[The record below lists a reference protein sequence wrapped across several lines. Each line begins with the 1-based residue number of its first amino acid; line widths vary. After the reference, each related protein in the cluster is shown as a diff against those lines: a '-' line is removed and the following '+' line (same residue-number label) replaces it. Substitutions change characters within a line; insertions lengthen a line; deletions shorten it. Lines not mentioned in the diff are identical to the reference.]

1 MSLRVALVDHPDQHA
16 DLRRLA
22 AELPREWVVIDGL
35 RPEQVLEDAELG
47 GLDAVFT
54 SAEPAG
60 VGAAIDGAT
69 LLQRVQRAHPE
80 ALRVLV
86 LPAGFD
92 ARRGERLAAEPAVQQ
107 VIAAPFEPA
116 AVRAAMRRV
125 LTVRGLLRDPA
136 LRAELGQVE
145 RLPASPS
152 AYLSLRMVVADDGA
166 DFDDAVQVLRRDP
179 VLAAR
184 VLRVANS
191 ALYARGRPIL
201 DLTVA
206 TQRLGLQT
214 LVQLVL
220 ASEVFSRLGD
230 SEDQATQARAL
241 LASTLAMHIAATP
254 RDAGMAGSAA
264 LLADLG
270 KQLPGSLLNAP
281 PHPGELWQAS
291 PRVALLGAG
300 LMALWGLPMEMVEAV
315 AFHHRPG
322 RLPGRGLDVVG
333 ATHVARALVG
343 EIPLDDA
350 WIESAG
356 LAPRLPAWRE
366 LAGRLQADAA

>member
-1 MSLRVALVDHPDQHA
+1 MSLRVALVDHPDQYG

-22 AELPREWVVIDGL
+22 AQLPRDWVVVDGL
-35 RPEQVLEDAELG
+35 RPDQVLEEAELG
-47 GLDAVFT
+47 GIDAVFT
-54 SAEPAG
+54 SADP
-60 VGAAIDGAT
+60 GAMDGAT
-69 LLQRVQRAHPE
+69 LLQRVQRACPE

-92 ARRGERLAAEPAVQQ
+92 ARRSERLAAEPAVQQ
-107 VIAAPFEPA
+107 VVAAPFDA
-116 AVRAAMRRV
+116 GTVRAAMRRV
-125 LTVRGLLRDPA
+125 LTVRSLLRDPA

-152 AYLSLRMVVADDGA
+152 AYLSLRMVAADDNAGA
-166 DFDDAVQVLRRDP
+166 EEAVQVLRRDP

-201 DLTVA
+201 DLGVA

-230 SEDQATQARAL
+230 GDAQAAQTRAL
-241 LASTLAMHIAATP
+241 LASTLAMRIAATP
-254 RDAGMAGSAA
+254 RDAGLAGSAA

-270 KQLPGSLLNAP
+270 RQLPGSLLNAP
-281 PHPGELWQAS
+281 PHPGELWQAA

-315 AFHHRPG
+315 AFHHAPG
-322 RLPGRGLDVVG
+322 RSPGRGLDVVG
-333 ATHVARALVG
+333 TTHLARALVG
-343 EIPLDDA
+343 DIALDDA
-350 WIESAG
+350 WVDAAG
-356 LAPRLPAWRE
+356 LTPRLAAWRE
-366 LAGRLQADAA
+366 QAERLAAEVA

>member
-22 AELPREWVVIDGL
+22 TELPRDWVVLDGL
-35 RPEQVLEDAELG
+35 NPEQVLEDAALG
-47 GLDAVFT
+47 GIDAVFT
-54 SAEPAG
+54 SPDPG
-60 VGAAIDGAT
+60 PMDGAT
-69 LLQRVQRAHPE
+69 LLQRVQRACPE

-86 LPAGFD
+86 LPVGFD
-92 ARRGERLAAEPAVQQ
+92 TRRSERLAAEPAVQQ
-107 VIAAPFEPA
+107 VIAAPFDA
-116 AVRAAMRRV
+116 GLVRTAMRRV
-125 LTVRGLLRDPA
+125 LTLRSLLRDPA
-136 LRAELGQVE
+136 LRTELGQVE

-152 AYLSLRMVVADDGA
+152 AYLSLRMIVADDNA
-166 DFDDAVQVLRRDP
+166 DLDDAVQVLRRDP

-201 DLTVA
+201 DLGVA

-220 ASEVFSRLGD
+220 ASEVFTRLGD
-230 SEDQATQARAL
+230 SDAQDGQARAL
-241 LASTLAMHIAATP
+241 LASTLAMRIAATP
-254 RDAGMAGSAA
+254 REAGLAGSAA

-270 KQLPGSLLNAP
+270 QQLPGSLLNAP
-281 PHPGELWQAS
+281 PHPGELWQSA

-315 AFHHRPG
+315 AFHHAPG

-333 ATHVARALVG
+333 VTHLARALVG
-343 EIPLDDA
+343 DVPLDEA
-350 WIESAG
+350 WVERAG
-356 LAPRLPAWRE
+356 LADRLPAWRA
-366 LAGRLQADAA
+366 LAERLQADAS

>member
-22 AELPREWVVIDGL
+22 GQLPREWVVIDGL
-35 RPEQVLEDAELG
+35 SPEQVLEDAAMG

-54 SAEPAG
+54 SPDP
-60 VGAAIDGAT
+60 GAMDGAT
-69 LLQRVQRAHPE
+69 LLQGVQRACPE

-86 LPAGFD
+86 LPAVFD
-92 ARRGERLAAEPAVQQ
+92 ARRSERLAAEPAVQQ
-107 VIAAPFEPA
+107 VIAAPFEA
-116 AVRAAMRRV
+116 TTVRAAMRRV
-125 LTVRGLLRDPA
+125 LTVRSLLRDPA
-136 LRAELGQVE
+136 LRSELGQVE

-152 AYLSLRMVVADDGA
+152 AYLSLRMVVADDSA
-166 DFDDAVQVLRRDP
+166 DLDDAVQVLRRDP

-191 ALYARGRPIL
+191 ALYSRGRPIL
-201 DLTVA
+201 DLAVA

-230 SEDQATQARAL
+230 SEAQASQTRAL
-241 LASTLAMHIAATP
+241 LASTLAMRIASTP
-254 RDAGMAGSAA
+254 RDAGLAGSAA

-281 PHPGELWQAS
+281 PHPGELWQTA

-315 AFHHRPG
+315 AFHHAPG

-333 ATHVARALVG
+333 TTHIARALVG
-343 EIPLDDA
+343 EVPLDEA
-350 WIESAG
+350 WIEKTQ
-356 LAPRLPAWRE
+356 LAPHLPAWRE
-366 LAGRLQADAA
+366 LAERLQADAA

>member
-22 AELPREWVVIDGL
+22 EQLPRDWAVLHGL
-35 RPEQVLEDAELG
+35 RPEQLLEDAEFG
-47 GLDAVFT
+47 GIDAVFT
-54 SAEPAG
+54 SADP
-60 VGAAIDGAT
+60 GAMDGAT

-86 LPAGFD
+86 LPPGFD
-92 ARRGERLAAEPAVQQ
+92 ARRSERLAAEPAVQQ
-107 VIAAPFEPA
+107 VIAAPFEPT

-152 AYLSLRMVVADDGA
+152 AYLSLRMVMADDGA
-166 DFDDAVQVLRRDP
+166 DLDDAVQVLRRDP

-184 VLRVANS
+184 VLRTANS

-201 DLTVA
+201 DLGVA

-220 ASEVFSRLGD
+220 ASEVFSRVGEGD
-230 SEDQATQARAL
+230 DSAAQRSAL
-241 LASTLAMHIAATP
+241 LASTLAMRIAASP
-254 RDAGMAGSAA
+254 RDAGLAGSAA

-300 LMALWGLPMEMVEAV
+300 LMAMWGLPMEMVEAV
-315 AFHHRPG
+315 AFHHAPG

-333 ATHVARALVG
+333 ATHIARALVG
-343 EIPLDDA
+343 AVPMDER
-350 WIESAG
+350 WVESAG
-356 LAPRLPAWRE
+356 IAPRVAAWRD
-366 LAGRLQADAA
+366 LAQKLQADAD

>member
-1 MSLRVALVDHPDQHA
+1 MSLRVALVDHPDQHG

-22 AELPREWVVIDGL
+22 AQLPREWVVIDDL

-47 GLDAVFT
+47 GIDAVFT
-54 SAEPAG
+54 SPDPG
-60 VGAAIDGAT
+60 TMDGTA
-69 LLQRVQRAHPE
+69 LLQRLQRTCPE

-92 ARRGERLAAEPAVQQ
+92 LRRGERLAAEPAVQQ
-107 VIAAPFEPA
+107 VIAAPFEA
-116 AVRAAMRRV
+116 TAVRAAMRRV
-125 LTVRGLLRDPA
+125 LTVRSLLRDPA
-136 LRAELGQVE
+136 LRADLGQVE

-152 AYLSLRMVVADDGA
+152 AYLSLRMVVADDSA
-166 DFDDAVQVLRRDP
+166 DLEDVVQVLRRDP

-201 DLTVA
+201 DLGVA

-230 SEDQATQARAL
+230 SESHGAQTRAL
-241 LASTLAMHIAATP
+241 LASTLAMQIAATP
-254 RDAGMAGSAA
+254 RDAGLAGSAA

-270 KQLPGSLLNAP
+270 QQLPGSLLNAP
-281 PHPGELWQAS
+281 PHPGELWQSA

-315 AFHHRPG
+315 AFHHAPG

-333 ATHVARALVG
+333 ATHIARALVG
-343 EIPLDDA
+343 DLPLDEA
-350 WIESAG
+350 WVASAG
-356 LAPRLPAWRE
+356 LAPHLPAWRE
-366 LAGRLQADAA
+366 RAERLQADVA

>member
-22 AELPREWVVIDGL
+22 AELPRDWVVLDGL
-35 RPEQVLEDAELG
+35 NPEQVLEDAALG
-47 GLDAVFT
+47 GIDAVFT
-54 SAEPAG
+54 SADP
-60 VGAAIDGAT
+60 GAMDGAT
-69 LLQRVQRAHPE
+69 LLQRLQRACPE

-86 LPAGFD
+86 LPSGFD
-92 ARRGERLAAEPAVQQ
+92 ARRSERLAAEPAVQQ
-107 VIAAPFEPA
+107 VVAAPFDA
-116 AVRAAMRRV
+116 GTVRAAMRRV
-125 LTVRGLLRDPA
+125 LTVRSLLRDPA

-152 AYLSLRMVVADDGA
+152 AYLSLRMVAADDNAGA
-166 DFDDAVQVLRRDP
+166 EEAVQVLRRDP

-201 DLTVA
+201 DLGVA

-230 SEDQATQARAL
+230 GDAQAAQTRAL
-241 LASTLAMHIAATP
+241 LASTLAMRIAATP
-254 RDAGMAGSAA
+254 RDAGLAGSAA

-270 KQLPGSLLNAP
+270 RQLPGSLLNAP
-281 PHPGELWQAS
+281 PHPGELWQAA

-315 AFHHRPG
+315 AFHHAPG
-322 RLPGRGLDVVG
+322 RSPGRGLDVVG
-333 ATHVARALVG
+333 TTHLARALVG
-343 EIPLDDA
+343 DIALDDA
-350 WIESAG
+350 WADAAG
-356 LAPRLPAWRE
+356 LTPRLAAWRE
-366 LAGRLQADAA
+366 QAERLAAEVG

>member
-1 MSLRVALVDHPDQHA
+1 MSLRVALIDHPDQHEG
-16 DLRRLA
+16 LRRLA
-22 AELPREWVVIDGL
+22 AELPRDWVVLDHL
-35 RPEQVLEDAELG
+35 RPDQVLEDAELG

-54 SAEPAG
+54 SPEPGDLSGIA
-60 VGAAIDGAT
+60 
-69 LLQRVQRAHPE
+69 LLQRLQRVHPE

-86 LPAGFD
+86 LPPGVD
-92 ARRGERLAAEPAVQQ
+92 ARLAERLAAEPAVQQ
-107 VIAAPFEPA
+107 TLAAPFDSG

-125 LTVRGLLRDPA
+125 MTVRGLLRHPT

-152 AYLSLRMVVADDGA
+152 AYLSLRLVVADDSA
-166 DFDDAVQVLRRDP
+166 DLDDAVQVLRRDP

-184 VLRVANS
+184 VLRIANS
-191 ALYARGRPIL
+191 ALYSRGRPIL
-201 DLTVA
+201 DLAAA

-214 LVQLVL
+214 LVQIVL
-220 ASEVFSRLGD
+220 ASEVFSRLGASGD
-230 SEDQATQARAL
+230 GAAEGRAL
-241 LASTLAMHIAATP
+241 LASTLAMRIASTP

-270 KQLPGSLLNAP
+270 RQLPGSLLNAP
-281 PHPGELWQAS
+281 ASFGEQWQSA

-322 RLPGRGLDVVG
+322 VLPGRGLDVVG
-333 ATHVARALVG
+333 VVHIARALVG
-343 EIPLDDA
+343 EIPLDEA
-350 WIESAG
+350 WLEGAG

-366 LAGRLQADAA
+366 LAAQLQAHAA

>member
-16 DLRRLA
+16 DLKRLA
-22 AELPREWVVIDGL
+22 AQLPREWVVIDGL

-47 GLDAVFT
+47 GIDAVFT
-54 SAEPAG
+54 SPDPG
-60 VGAAIDGAT
+60 AIDGVT
-69 LLQRVQRAHPE
+69 LLQRVQRACPE

-86 LPAGFD
+86 LPSGFD
-92 ARRGERLAAEPAVQQ
+92 PRRAERLAAEPPVQQ
-107 VIAAPFEPA
+107 VIAAPFDA
-116 AVRAAMRRV
+116 GTVRAAMRRV
-125 LTVRGLLRDPA
+125 LMVRSLLRDPA
-136 LRAELGQVE
+136 LRSELGQIE

-166 DFDDAVQVLRRDP
+166 NLDDAVQVLRRDP

-201 DLTVA
+201 DLAMA

-220 ASEVFSRLGD
+220 ASEVFSRVGGT
-230 SEDQATQARAL
+230 EAEGAQARAL
-241 LASTLAMHIAATP
+241 LASTLAMRIATTP
-254 RDAGMAGSAA
+254 RDAGLAGSAA

-270 KQLPGSLLNAP
+270 KQLHGSLLNAP
-281 PHPGELWQAS
+281 PHPGELWQIA

-300 LMALWGLPMEMVEAV
+300 LMTLWGLPMEMVEAV
-315 AFHHRPG
+315 AFHHAPG

-333 ATHVARALVG
+333 ATHLARALVG
-343 EIPLDDA
+343 DIPLDEA
-350 WIESAG
+350 WVERAG
-356 LAPRLPAWRE
+356 LTPRMPAWRD
-366 LAGRLQADAA
+366 LAERLRGEST

>member
-1 MSLRVALVDHPDQHA
+1 MSLRVALVDHPDQHG

-35 RPEQVLEDAELG
+35 RPEQLLEDAALG
-47 GLDAVFT
+47 GIDAVFT
-54 SAEPAG
+54 SADPG
-60 VGAAIDGAT
+60 AIDGAT
-69 LLQRVQRAHPE
+69 LLQRLQRVCPE

-86 LPAGFD
+86 LPTGFD
-92 ARRGERLAAEPAVQQ
+92 PRRSERLAAEPAVQQ
-107 VIAAPFEPA
+107 VVSAPFEA
-116 AVRAAMRRV
+116 STVRAAMRRV
-125 LTVRGLLRDPA
+125 LTVRSLLRDPD
-136 LRAELGQVE
+136 LRSELGQVE

-152 AYLSLRMVVADDGA
+152 AYLSLRMVVADDNAGT
-166 DFDDAVQVLRRDP
+166 DEAVQVLRRDP

-191 ALYARGRPIL
+191 ALYSRGRPIL

-230 SEDQATQARAL
+230 GDGQAAQTRAL
-241 LASTLAMHIAATP
+241 LASTLAMRIAATP
-254 RDAGMAGSAA
+254 RDAGLAGSAA

-270 KQLPGSLLNAP
+270 RQLPGSLLNAP
-281 PHPGELWQAS
+281 PHPSELWQVA
-291 PRVALLGAG
+291 PRVTLLGAG

-315 AFHHRPG
+315 AFHHAPG
-322 RLPGRGLDVVG
+322 RLAGRGLDVVG
-333 ATHVARALVG
+333 TTHIARALVG
-343 EIPLDDA
+343 DIALDEA
-350 WIESAG
+350 WVESAG
-356 LAPRLPAWRE
+356 LAPRMAAWRE
-366 LAGRLQADAA
+366 LADRLMAEAA

>member
-1 MSLRVALVDHPDQHA
+1 MSLRVALVDHPDQHG

-22 AELPREWVVIDGL
+22 AQLPREWVVIEGL

-47 GLDAVFT
+47 GIDAVFT
-54 SAEPAG
+54 SPDPG
-60 VGAAIDGAT
+60 AIDGAT
-69 LLQRVQRAHPE
+69 LLQRVQRACPE

-92 ARRGERLAAEPAVQQ
+92 ARRSERLAAEPAVQQ
-107 VIAAPFEPA
+107 VVAAPFDA
-116 AVRAAMRRV
+116 NTVRAAMRRV
-125 LTVRGLLRDPA
+125 LTVRSLLRDPA
-136 LRAELGQVE
+136 LRTELGQVE

-152 AYLSLRMVVADDGA
+152 AYLSLRMVVADDSA
-166 DFDDAVQVLRRDP
+166 DLDEAVQVLRRDP

-201 DLTVA
+201 DLGVA

-230 SEDQATQARAL
+230 SETQGAQTRAL
-241 LASTLAMHIAATP
+241 LASTLAMRIAATP
-254 RDAGMAGSAA
+254 RDAGLAGSAA

-270 KQLPGSLLNAP
+270 HQLPGSLLNAP
-281 PHPGELWQAS
+281 PHPGELWQSA

-315 AFHHRPG
+315 AFHHAPG

-333 ATHVARALVG
+333 VTHLARALVG
-343 EIPLDDA
+343 DLPLDEA
-350 WIESAG
+350 WVERAG
-356 LAPRLPAWRE
+356 LADRLPAWRV
-366 LAGRLQADAA
+366 LAERLQAEAE